1 MTEHQGKVAFITG
14 GARGQGRSHAQALA
28 SQGVNIAVLDVCQD
42 LEGIPYSMANEE
54 QLEETKELVEKEGVS
69 CLTFKAD
76 TRSLDD
82 VQAAAE
88 KTIKEYGQIDYL
100 LANAGVAS
108 LSPIATCTP
117 EIWNANLSINL
128 TGTFNTFRSVVP
140 HMIERGCGKIVATS
154 SVAARAGFPNGNSYG
169 ASKWGVLSL
178 VKTAAAE
185 LGMYGITV
193 NAICPTN
200 VSTDMFLNDMIYR
213 TFRPDLESP
222 TYEDIDP
229 AAKGMHPMGVPY
241 IEPTDVTNAVLFL
254 LGETGRYISGEVLH
268 ISLGQLALNTA

>member
-28 SQGVNIAVLDVCQD
+28 SKGANIALLDVCQD
-42 LEGIPYSMANEE
+42 LEGIPYSMATEE
-54 QLEETKELVEKEGVS
+54 QLEETKALVEKEGVS

-82 VQAAAE
+82 VQAAVD
-88 KTIKEYGQIDYL
+88 KTVQEFGQVDYL

-108 LSPIATCTP
+108 ISLLATCTP

-128 TGTFNTFRSVVP
+128 TGTFNTFRAVIP
-140 HMIERGCGKIVATS
+140 HMIERSSGKIIATG
-154 SVAARAGFPNGNSYG
+154 SVAGRAGMPNGNSYS
-169 ASKWGVLSL
+169 ASKWGVISL
-178 VKTAAAE
+178 VKTAAVE

-241 IEPTDVTNAVLFL
+241 IEPSDVTSAVLFL
-254 LGETGRYISGEVLH
+254 LGESGRYISGEALH
-268 ISLGQLALNTA
+268 ISLGQLAMNTA